1 MKKKYA
7 FDFSFI
13 FSYEEVAFKNSLFSV
28 TARAINFERERGPFK
43 LFPVLLMSGSRSFS
57 TCIQDV
63 HGEKKGKP
71 GYLEG
76 IKISAIDTSNILD
89 KKTYEPE

>member
-1 MKKKYA
+1 MV
-7 FDFSFI
+7 S
-13 FSYEEVAFKNSLFSV
+13 KNSLFHS
-28 TARAINFERERGPFK
+28 AAINFERERGPFK

-63 HGEKKGKP
+63 HGEKRGKP

-89 KKTYEPE
+89 KKNL

>member
-13 FSYEEVAFKNSLFSV
+13 FSYEEVAFKTLYF
-28 TARAINFERERGPFK
+28 TARAINFERERGRFK
-43 LFPVLLMSGSRSFS
+43 LFPVLLMLGSRSFS

-63 HGEKKGKP
+63 HGEKKGRP

-76 IKISAIDTSNILD
+76 IKISATDTSNILD

>member
-1 MKKKYA
+1 MLSIFLLFFLAKKWLLKTLY
-7 FDFSFI
+7 F
-13 FSYEEVAFKNSLFSV
+13 

-43 LFPVLLMSGSRSFS
+43 LFPVLLTSGSRSFS

-63 HGEKKGKP
+63 HGEKKGRP